1 MQPDMAGWLDAV
13 RQQGVMGAIATSA
26 GEALPADLLR
36 RFKERTGVDILDGL
50 GSTEMLHIFLS
61 NRQGDVK
68 PGTSGTPIDGYTLRI
83 VDDEGN
89 IRRML
94 RALLESDGY
103 SVREAATAEEGI
115 AVTEEGEINFPK
127 EMVEKIAKV
136 NLLPRTILEVE
147 KDGGWSFVAATGD
160 DHYVFKRAK

>member
-1 MQPDMAGWLDAV
+1 MKNTVIALLVAIFLVTIVNLLVSLGLVGSAGGGSADAGHEYQV
-13 RQQGVMGAIATSA
+13 LNALQMDNIGFRAIA
-26 GEALPADLLR
+26 
-36 RFKERTGVDILDGL
+36 
-50 GSTEMLHIFLS
+50 
-61 NRQGDVK
+61 
-68 PGTSGTPIDGYTLRI
+68 
-83 VDDEGN
+83 
-89 IRRML
+89 
-94 RALLESDGY
+94 
-103 SVREAATAEEGI
+103 AEEGI